1 MVDSTQLRKEWKN
14 LELGEQK
21 LLKLKFKEKKSILEK
36 EHCARTLGQCW
47 SYNTCIEMPDEKKG
61 KQVIWSN
68 NGWKLSTTNDRHQ
81 KINPGNSENVKQDV
95 YQIN

>member
-1 MVDSTQLRKEWKN
+1 
-14 LELGEQK
+14 
-21 LLKLKFKEKKSILEK
+21 
-36 EHCARTLGQCW
+36 
-47 SYNTCIEMPDEKKG
+47 MPDEKKG

-68 NGWKLSTTNDRHQ
+68 NGLKLSTTNDRHQ